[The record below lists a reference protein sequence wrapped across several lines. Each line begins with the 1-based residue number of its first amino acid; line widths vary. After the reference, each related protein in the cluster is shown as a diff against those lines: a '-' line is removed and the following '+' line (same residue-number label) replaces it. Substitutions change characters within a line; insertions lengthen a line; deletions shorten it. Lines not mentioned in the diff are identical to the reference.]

1 MGECFFWHWPTRVV
15 PDQRPLNGRQGHSEP
30 KNKTA
35 VGLAVLT
42 VKTSKK
48 LYLRGLDE
56 QLHQLNIYDHL
67 CAFVSVISAF
77 YLIVLVS
84 FPCDEY
90 HTVSDICVI

>member
-1 MGECFFWHWPTRVV
+1 M
-15 PDQRPLNGRQGHSEP
+15 
-30 KNKTA
+30 TA

-77 YLIVLVS
+77 LPDC
-84 FPCDEY
+84 FG
-90 HTVSDICVI
+90 VISL